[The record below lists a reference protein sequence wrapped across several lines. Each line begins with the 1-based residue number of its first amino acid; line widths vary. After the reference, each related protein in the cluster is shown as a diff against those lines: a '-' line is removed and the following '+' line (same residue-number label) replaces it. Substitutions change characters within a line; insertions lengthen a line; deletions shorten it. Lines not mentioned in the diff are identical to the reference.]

1 MRWLED
7 LLKKVNSKVLSAP
20 IGEARTGMIKDD
32 FGETIVGGLTPSKMA
47 AILKDAAAD
56 DPLEFLGL
64 AEEMEE
70 IDPHYGS
77 VLRTRKLAISS
88 IESEIAPG
96 AEDARGKEIADF
108 VREIVDAPNFPDL
121 IADLLDGL
129 GKGYGVCE
137 IEWDTTDRWRPASY
151 VWRDPRG
158 FTWDKTT
165 RTIKHRLEDGTSREL
180 EPFRYAVHVPKLKSG
195 KPVRGALARVAAWS
209 FLFKNYTIKDWV
221 RFIEVFGMPLRI
233 GKYGPGATEADKRKL
248 LRALANIGTDAAGI
262 IPMSMSIDFVQSA
275 AGTAA
280 QGPVFGGFADFLD
293 KQVSKAVLGQT
304 MTTDDGASRAQSEVH
319 NEVRLDI
326 KAVDARQVA
335 GSIQRHIII
344 PTVALNF
351 GLQESYPVF
360 SLPVEEPEDLEKW
373 TSNVT
378 EIMDRG
384 LPVSRKQLRKKLVL
398 DEPEDE
404 ADALIVTTPPKKDIQ
419 DEPPTPSRKKEKAH
433 RAGCPCCGGLRLAL
447 GSQASQDEMDRL
459 VAEALNGDD
468 MADLVEPVLTAARE
482 AEGYDDFVV
491 RLSRAA
497 GEMDAGAIITKLGKA
512 SFKARGY
519 GNTTDDPEGI

>member
-1 MRWLED
+1 MKWLED
-7 LLKKVNSKVLSAP
+7 LLKKVNSKVLGAP
-20 IGEARTGMIKDD
+20 IGEARTGMVKDD

-56 DPLEFLGL
+56 DPVEFLGL
-64 AEEMEE
+64 AEEIEE
-70 IDPHYGS
+70 VDPHYGS

-96 AEDARGKEIADF
+96 SEDARGKEIADF

-129 GKGYGVCE
+129 GKGYSVCE
-137 IEWDTTDRWRPASY
+137 IEWDTSGNQWKPANY
-151 VWRDPRG
+151 VWRDPRS

-165 RTIKHRLEDGTSREL
+165 RTIKHRMADGTARDL

-209 FLFKNYTIKDWV
+209 FLFKNYTIKDWI

-262 IPMSMSIDFVQSA
+262 IPTSMSIDFVQSA

-280 QGPVFGGFADFLD
+280 QGPVFGGFAEFLD

-335 GSIQRHIII
+335 GSVQRHIII
-344 PTVALNF
+344 PAVALNF
-351 GLQESYPVF
+351 GVQESYPVF

-373 TSNVT
+373 TGNVT
-378 EIMDRG
+378 EVMDRG
-384 LPVSRKQLRKKLVL
+384 LPVSKKQLRKKLVL
-398 DEPEDE
+398 DEPEDDE
-404 ADALIVTTPPKKDIQ
+404 DALIVTTPPRKGDG
-419 DEPPTPSRKKEKAH
+419 DPPAPRRKEKAH
-433 RAGCPCCGGLRLAL
+433 RAGCPCCGGLRLVL
-447 GSQASQDEMDRL
+447 GSQVSQDEMDRL
-459 VAEALNGDD
+459 VAEALAGDD
-468 MADLVEPVLTAARE
+468 MADLVEPVLAAARD
-482 AEGYDDFVV
+482 AEGYDDFVA

-497 GEMDAGAIITKLGKA
+497 GEMDAGSILTKLATA
-512 SFKARGY
+512 SFKARGH
-519 GNTTDDPEGI
+519 GNATDDPEDA